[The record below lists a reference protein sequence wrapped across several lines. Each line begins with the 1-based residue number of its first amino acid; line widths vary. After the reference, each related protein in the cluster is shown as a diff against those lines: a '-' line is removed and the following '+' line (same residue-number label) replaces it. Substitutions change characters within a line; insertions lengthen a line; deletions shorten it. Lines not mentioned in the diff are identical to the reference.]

1 MSDTT
6 AEPPTRY
13 AREAMAVVRLA
24 NGDDLSVKLTVR
36 EVITKLN
43 VPEEGPKFIELPG
56 EDGPFL
62 VRPEAV
68 LAVIADQR
76 RGAAGFRVAQGAEAS

>member
-1 MSDTT
+1 
-6 AEPPTRY
+6 
-13 AREAMAVVRLA
+13 MATIRLA
-24 NGDDLSVKLTVR
+24 NGADLSVKLTVR

-43 VPEEGPKFIELPG
+43 VPEGGPTFVELPG

>member
-1 MSDTT
+1 
-6 AEPPTRY
+6 
-13 AREAMAVVRLA
+13 MAHVRLA
-24 NGDDLSVKLTVR
+24 NGGDLSVKLTV
-36 EVITKLN
+36 EEITAKLN
-43 VPEEGPKFIELPG
+43 ASDGGSGFVELPG

>member
-1 MSDTT
+1 
-6 AEPPTRY
+6 
-13 AREAMAVVRLA
+13 MAHVRLA
-24 NGDDLSVKLTVR
+24 NGGDLSVKLTV
-36 EVITKLN
+36 EEITAKLN
-43 VPEEGPKFIELPG
+43 ASGGGSGFVEFPG

-68 LAVIADQR
+68 LAVIGDQR

>member
-1 MSDTT
+1 MPAGTGR
-6 AEPPTRY
+6 APTRY
-13 AREAMAVVRLA
+13 SRVDMAIVRLA
-24 NGDDLSVKLTVR
+24 NGGDLSVKISVQ
-36 EVITKLN
+36 EVIAKLN
-43 VPEEGPKFIELPG
+43 VPEGGPTFVELPG

-62 VRPEAV
+62 VRPDAV

>member
-1 MSDTT
+1 
-6 AEPPTRY
+6 
-13 AREAMAVVRLA
+13 MAVIRLG
-24 NGDDLSVKLTVR
+24 NGDDLTVKLTVAD
-36 EVITKLN
+36 VIAKLS
-43 VPEEGPKFIELPG
+43 VPAGDSAFIELPG

-76 RGAAGFRVAQGAEAS
+76 RGVSGFRVAQGAEAS

>member
-1 MSDTT
+1 
-6 AEPPTRY
+6 
-13 AREAMAVVRLA
+13 MAHVRLA
-24 NGDDLSVKLTVR
+24 NGGDLSVKLTV
-36 EVITKLN
+36 EEITAKLN
-43 VPEEGPKFIELPG
+43 AAGEGSGFVELPG

-62 VRPEAV
+62 VRPGAV